1 MQYQVLTF
9 MLLIFIVGC
18 GTSTKPKPTKKTAKT
33 ASQTEKT
40 EAKSVSLPP
49 KYKSVVVKINNHK
62 FGESNGCTTTFSP
75 QPNYPN
81 VNVKHGSTCGH
92 EGAVSK
98 LNWEYLNTDEQGDH
112 YRFERSFPHDQPN
125 QVVTTKEVIYQ
136 GKEIII
142 FEDYAQRISM
152 FPLQVDKE
160 SNSN

>member
-9 MLLIFIVGC
+9 ILLIFVFGC
-18 GTSTKPKPTKKTAKT
+18 ETSTKPKPTNKTAKT

-40 EAKSVSLPP
+40 NSDPVSLPP
-49 KYKSVVVKINNHK
+49 KYKPVIVSMNNHK
-62 FGESNGCTTTFSP
+62 SGSGSTSTFTP
-75 QPNYPN
+75 QQNSPN
-81 VNVKHGSTCGH
+81 VNVKYGMTSGQD
-92 EGAVSK
+92 GAVSK
-98 LNWEYLNTDEQGDH
+98 LNWEYLSTDEKGDH

-142 FEDYAQRISM
+142 FEDDTQRISM

-160 SNSN
+160 PNSK